1 MVIKRIILILIA
13 FLIIGLS
20 LFNFQNYQRLN
31 FYNEKFLKEKNE
43 LTKEIFLLKE
53 IAINLEKFRLFF
65 ESIYLDQIKELI
77 KESKILRDSSF
88 NLFLNNLNYL
98 IQPSKIKKNDLTIF
112 INFREWLKG
121 KEINLI
127 KEVAKLEIDYDTI
140 KRQKTKEL
148 YFVNGI
154 IILGLFILIVLT
166 NIFLPFGKKKEKI
179 FNNYFSLL
187 ELLKIVKEK
196 TEKYLE
202 KINFWE
208 NRLKEFQKP
217 LEDTKNLEVLNN
229 YKKIFTYYFLNLQ
242 LSLLQNDQLLINK
255 YFTDFREMSE
265 KIVNLL
271 STNNKE
277 KLITYFQESE
287 EELNLFKEELI
298 NLKNIIGEI
307 KNYEIKK

>member
-1 MVIKRIILILIA
+1 MIIKRIILILIT
-13 FLIIGLS
+13 FLIIGIF
-20 LFNFQNYQRLN
+20 LFNFQNYQKLN

-65 ESIYLDQIKELI
+65 EPVYLNKIKELI

-88 NLFLNNLNYL
+88 NLFLNKISNF
-98 IQPSKIKKNDLTIF
+98 IQPSEIKKKDLTIF
-112 INFREWLKG
+112 INFREWLKE
-121 KEINLI
+121 KEAILI
-127 KEVAKLEIDYDTI
+127 KEVAKLEIDYETT
-140 KRQKTKEL
+140 KRQRIKEI

-154 IILGLFILIVLT
+154 IILGLFILIVLV
-166 NIFLPFGKKKEKI
+166 NIFLPLGKKKEKI

-196 TEKYLE
+196 TDKYLE
-202 KINFWE
+202 KINSWE
-208 NRLKEFQKP
+208 NRLREIQKP
-217 LEDTKNLEVLNN
+217 LEETKNLEVLNN

-287 EELNLFKEELI
+287 EELNFFKEELI

>member
-1 MVIKRIILILIA
+1 MVIKRIILILIV